1 LKRIFLQ
8 WPNFINFRYYT
19 CWDVAKHR
27 VLAQLVHLN
36 EWKISDTRYTEKSS
50 GARIYRVRTNGQD
63 RMGRKRR
70 TEDVELQR
78 RQIPYAQQNGQSYA
92 LITHLS
98 LFRVLIQRLLMID
111 DVLSLKSTKS
121 WDSVFCCIWLKQG

>member
-1 LKRIFLQ
+1 
-8 WPNFINFRYYT
+8 
-19 CWDVAKHR
+19 
-27 VLAQLVHLN
+27 VHLS

-63 RMGRKRR
+63 RMERKRR

-92 LITHLS
+92 LITRSS
-98 LFRVLIQRLLMID
+98 LFLIQRLLMID
-111 DVLSLKSTKS
+111 DVLSLRLTKLEILY
-121 WDSVFCCIWLKQG
+121 FAAFG

>member
-1 LKRIFLQ
+1 
-8 WPNFINFRYYT
+8 
-19 CWDVAKHR
+19 
-27 VLAQLVHLN
+27 VHLS

-78 RQIPYAQQNGQSYA
+78 RQIPYTQQNSQSYA
-92 LITHLS
+92 LITHSS
-98 LFRVLIQRLLMID
+98 LFRVLTQRLLMID
-111 DVLSLKSTKS
+111 DVLSLRSTKS
-121 WDSVFCCIWLKQG
+121 